1 MQQEVQN
8 TKETKTDIKLKKKKG
23 IHRGFCNRAHK
34 IQNKI

>member
-8 TKETKTDIKLKKKKG
+8 TKEATTDMKLKKKG
-23 IHRGFCNRAHK
+23 IHRGFCNRAYK

>member
-8 TKETKTDIKLKKKKG
+8 TKEAKTDIKLKKRE
-23 IHRGFCNRAHK
+23 IHRGFCNRAYK